1 MTRVL
6 VVVRG
11 GLCHHLV
18 SDFVNWEN
26 WEFDPYWLDVDTDAD
41 GVVVLGCYDFAV
53 AVAAVVFVV
62 VVVVS
67 ALTVSV
73 ILLELLIQTLAFQL
87 MLFGFHGMDQN
98 LNHPL
103 QISLP
108 EVPKKL
114 AAYSFPVG
122 VCMNL

>member
-1 MTRVL
+1 VTHVL

-11 GLCHHLV
+11 GFHHLV
-18 SDFVNWEN
+18 SDFGNWEN
-26 WEFDPYWLDVDTDAD
+26 WEFDPYWLDVDTDAY
-41 GVVVLGCYDFAV
+41 GVVVLGYDSAV
-53 AVAAVVFVV
+53 VVVVFVV
-62 VVVVS
+62 VVVAVS

-73 ILLELLIQTLAFQL
+73 TLLELLIQTLAFQL

-114 AAYSFPVG
+114 AAYSYPV